1 MGTAEAAERYDDMCD
16 CMSYLVKEF
25 TGDTDKTLS
34 VDERNLLSVAYKN
47 VIGARRASWRTL
59 NAESQDEKN
68 SDIIKKYK
76 EKVEE
81 ELHEICDDVLE
92 LLKSKLVQKEIV

>member
-1 MGTAEAAERYDDMCD
+1 MRNLVNECSTLNKDM
-16 CMSYLVKEF
+16 
-25 TGDTDKTLS
+25 S

-68 SDIIKKYK
+68 AGIIEKYK
-76 EKVEE
+76 HQVEG
-81 ELHEICDDVLE
+81 ELRLICKDVLF
-92 LLKSKLVQKEIV
+92 LLEKKLIDKQEVEKIKEEFKA